1 MMALMIGFGL
11 VMSAHVHRGVP
22 IPHRGSDDGI

>member
-1 MMALMIGFGL
+1 MLGFGF